1 MAVQTIRQRGAP
13 ILGLIVN
20 GVPIDNPY
28 YYYTTYY
35 YASYYHR
42 PIKQDD
48 TASIR
53 RSPVQKKAGRS
64 ACACSALPCA
74 IFRPPLCTYI

>member
-1 MAVQTIRQRGAP
+1 M
-13 ILGLIVN
+13 IVN

-42 PIKQDD
+42 PIASGDNMYPDRKRKQVDIDLPAPRDKDRGADRKVDD
-48 TASIR
+48 S
-53 RSPVQKKAGRS
+53 Q
-64 ACACSALPCA
+64 LD
-74 IFRPPLCTYI
+74 